1 MDVAQVDLFFLSFD
15 HCSIIMIE
23 FSFTCPYC
31 WEQQFKLVDPSVN
44 NQSFI
49 EDCETCCN
57 PISFNLKISDNM
69 VVESDVFSIEQ

>member
-1 MDVAQVDLFFLSFD
+1 MYVAQVDLFFLIFD

-31 WEQQFKLVDPSVN
+31 WEQQFKLVDPSSN
-44 NQSFI
+44 NHSFI

-57 PISFNLKISDNM
+57 PLEIQ
-69 VVESDVFSIEQ
+69 IEIRNNFV

>member
-1 MDVAQVDLFFLSFD
+1 
-15 HCSIIMIE
+15 MID

-49 EDCETCCN
+49 EVMNQSLQLD
-57 PISFNLKISDNM
+57 PIGKDKFGSEGAGLELTFDTEKESMEFKQGPYKIKMSK
-69 VVESDVFSIEQ
+69 E